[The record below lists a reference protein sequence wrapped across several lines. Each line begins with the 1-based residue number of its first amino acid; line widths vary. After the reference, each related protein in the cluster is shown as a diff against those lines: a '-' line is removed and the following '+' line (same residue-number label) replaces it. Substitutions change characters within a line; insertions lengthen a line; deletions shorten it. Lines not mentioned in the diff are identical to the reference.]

1 MQRTS
6 HSDIDGPSADD
17 PRGRAKIADFPKY
30 AARLLA
36 AAMALDACAARLEAR
51 SCARTEFN
59 GICLISAG
67 LSAPNGIGML
77 LSRCGLT
84 VWTPDSANASSD
96 DSKYERALCLVID
109 MPGRSGLET
118 LELFRRYGIWT
129 PAILIVDNKDEIP
142 VNRLM
147 QAGALDVLS
156 RPAST
161 RELLRWIECI
171 CATQMFLRGE
181 RRLHSGTRQS
191 QASTERFSQW
201 TGNAPQASAE
211 PLARCG

>member
-1 MQRTS
+1 MQCPS
-6 HSDIDGPSADD
+6 GIDEQARD
-17 PRGRAKIADFPKY
+17 RVKIAGLPGY

-36 AAMALDACAARLEAR
+36 TATELDACAARLEAGPR
-51 SCARTEFN
+51 IMFN

-67 LSAPNGIGML
+67 APDTIGVL

-84 VWTPDSANASSD
+84 VWTPDSAGVTSEE
-96 DSKYERALCLVID
+96 SKYERALCLVIE
-109 MPGRSGLET
+109 MPGRCGLET

-129 PAILIVDNKDEIP
+129 PAILVADDKDEIP
-142 VNRLM
+142 PDRLM
-147 QAGALDVLS
+147 QAGALDVLA
-156 RPAST
+156 RPVNT

-181 RRLHSGTRQS
+181 RMPRADMCRGTGFAERVS
-191 QASTERFSQW
+191 QRP
-201 TGNAPQASAE
+201 GNTPQASAQ